1 MTPISAV
8 IITFN
13 EERNIARCI
22 DSLNEVVDEI
32 VIVDSFSTDRTEE
45 IARQRQVKFISHA
58 FDGYIEQKN
67 WALTQA
73 SHPHVLSLD
82 ADEALSEPLKKAII
96 NAKKSGLK
104 DGYRMKRLTNYCGHW
119 IHHCGWYPDIKLR
132 LFDTR
137 KGAWGGRNPH
147 DIYILKSDEKTD
159 LLSGDLLHYSFYTID
174 QHVDTAN
181 KFSTIKARNMFEN
194 GRKVNIFQL
203 LIYPRF
209 RFFRDYIVKQ
219 GFRDGFYGFVVCK
232 ISAHT
237 VFLKLVKLRDLN
249 RQAKRA
255 EMDN

>member
-22 DSLNEVVDEI
+22 DSLQGVADEI

-45 IARQRQVKFISHA
+45 IAKQRQVKFVSHA

-67 WALTQA
+67 WALAQA

-82 ADEALSEPLKKAII
+82 ADEALSEELKKAILE
-96 NAKKSGLK
+96 AKNSGLK
-104 DGYRMKRLTNYCGHW
+104 EGYRMKRMTSYCGQW
-119 IHHCGWYPDIKLR
+119 IRHCGWYPDIKLR

-137 KGAWGGRNPH
+137 VGAWGGQNPH
-147 DIYILKSDEKTD
+147 DVYILKSDGKTE
-159 LLSGDLLHYSFYTID
+159 LLSGDLLHYSFHTID
-174 QHVDTAN
+174 QHVETSN
-181 KFSTIKARNMFEN
+181 KFSSIKAHNMFEK
-194 GRKVNIFQL
+194 GRKVNVFQL
-203 LIYPRF
+203 LIYPGF
-209 RFFRDYIVKQ
+209 RFFRDYIIKQ

-237 VFLKLVKLRDLN
+237 VFLKLVKLRDMN
-249 RQAKRA
+249 RQGIGN
-255 EMDN
+255 EQ